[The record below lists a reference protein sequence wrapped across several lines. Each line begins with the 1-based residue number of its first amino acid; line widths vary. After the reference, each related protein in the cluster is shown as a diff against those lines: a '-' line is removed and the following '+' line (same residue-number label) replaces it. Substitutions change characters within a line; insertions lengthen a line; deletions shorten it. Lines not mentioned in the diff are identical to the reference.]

1 MNYTSDDQ
9 PNPRGEICV
18 RGPIDED
25 GWLNTGD
32 IGTQGCFSQRRVLIA
47 IQRGLI
53 PDQAG
58 TSRGPIIFVITY
70 DSNTERVDTR
80 PSRNIKRPNY
90 QEG

>member
-47 IQRGLI
+47 IQRGFI
-53 PDQAG
+53 PEQAG

-70 DSNTERVDTR
+70 
-80 PSRNIKRPNY
+80 
-90 QEG
+90 EGTALG

>member
-1 MNYTSDDQ
+1 MDVPEMNYTSDDQ

-58 TSRGPIIFVITY
+58 TSRGPIIK
-70 DSNTERVDTR
+70 RVDTFCK
-80 PSRNIKRPNY
+80 NVNNLL
-90 QEG
+90 